1 MQITLTTFLKPFE
14 TTNFNPNGFSSP
26 PSKPQSAANQ
36 TSITTFL
43 SANNHKP
50 TNYLTTLCQGA
61 DYKIQLIPHLLMDEA
76 HSLYLKFTTTHQL
89 EHFFFQGK
97 EFRPLF
103 FFNQLRSLL
112 IQVLENSLDA
122 MPLDSAPSASESLPE
137 ELPDSESLD
146 EDESLLEP
154 LELLE
159 LLVA

>member
-76 HSLYLKFTTTHQL
+76 HSLYLKFTTHPL
-89 EHFFFQGK
+89 ELFFFQG
-97 EFRPLF
+97 ERIQTLV
-103 FFNQLRSLL
+103 FFNHLHSLL
-112 IQVLENSLDA
+112 IQVFENSLDS

-137 ELPDSESLD
+137 ELPDSESANN
-146 EDESLLEP
+146 P
-154 LELLE
+154 T
-159 LLVA
+159 